1 VNRPAVW
8 LTAAAIASA
17 TAGCGKP
24 VLRVADASLGDYY
37 TDKELRQLNKEQREE
52 YCNELALQDSMYLE
66 EIQEGTASLAEAG
79 ARREP
84 LRREVD
90 SLLAE
95 ADRREQNV
103 RTLLADTGG
112 PPQAGEAPNE
122 APIRYNV
129 RRGDSLWR
137 ISSQDQIY
145 GDGARWR
152 RIYDSNRGRIQN
164 PDLIFPGQELSIPR

>member
-1 VNRPAVW
+1 MNRPAVW

-103 RTLLADTGG
+103 RTLLADHGG
-112 PPQAGEAPNE
+112 PRQGGEAPNE
-122 APIRYNV
+122 APIRYHV

>member
-1 VNRPAVW
+1 VNRAALW
-8 LTAAAIASA
+8 LTAAAIASG

-37 TDKELRQLNKEQREE
+37 TDKEYRKLSQEQREE

-66 EIQEGTASLAEAG
+66 EIQEGTASLADALVK
-79 ARREP
+79 REP
-84 LRREVD
+84 LHREVD

-95 ADRREQNV
+95 ADRREQNT
-103 RTLLADTGG
+103 RNLLAGHG
-112 PPQAGEAPNE
+112 EPQKSGDSPSQATA
-122 APIRYNV
+122 RWNV

-145 GDGARWR
+145 GDGAQWR
-152 RIYDSNRGRIQN
+152 RIYESNRGSIQN

>member
-1 VNRPAVW
+1 MNRAAVW

-37 TDKELRQLNKEQREE
+37 SDKELQQLSKEQREE

-90 SLLAE
+90 SLLAQ

-103 RTLLADTGG
+103 RTLLAGHGG
-112 PPQAGEAPNE
+112 PPQGGEAPNE
-122 APIRYNV
+122 ALIGWSV

-137 ISSQDQIY
+137 ISSQDQVY
-145 GDGARWR
+145 GDGAQWR

>member
-1 VNRPAVW
+1 MNRAAVW

-37 TDKELRQLNKEQREE
+37 TDKELRNLNEEQRQE

-103 RTLLADTGG
+103 RTLLAGHG
-112 PPQAGEAPNE
+112 RPPQGGDAPNE
-122 APIRYNV
+122 APNQWSV

-137 ISSQDQIY
+137 ISSQDQVY
-145 GDGARWR
+145 GDGTQWR
-152 RIYDSNRGRIQN
+152 RIYESNRGSIEN

>member
-1 VNRPAVW
+1 VNRAAVW
-8 LTAAAIASA
+8 LTAATIASV

-24 VLRVADASLGDYY
+24 VLRIADASLGDYY
-37 TDKELRQLNKEQREE
+37 TDKEFKKLSKEQRDD

-66 EIQEGTASLAEAG
+66 EIQEGTASLAEVDG
-79 ARREP
+79 RREP

-95 ADRREQNV
+95 ADRREQNT
-103 RTLLADTGG
+103 RTLLSGRGETPAGG
-112 PPQAGEAPNE
+112 DAAGEAT
-122 APIRYNV
+122 RQWNV

-137 ISSQDQIY
+137 ISSQDQVY
-145 GDGARWR
+145 GDGAQWR
-152 RIYDSNRGRIQN
+152 RIYESNRGSIQN

>member
-1 VNRPAVW
+1 MNRAAVW

-37 TDKELRQLNKEQREE
+37 TDKELRKLNEEQREE
-52 YCNELALQDSMYLE
+52 YCNELALQDSMFLE

-103 RTLLADTGG
+103 RTLLAGHGG
-112 PPQAGEAPNE
+112 QPHGDAPNE
-122 APIRYNV
+122 APSRWNV

-137 ISSQDQIY
+137 ISSQDQVY
-145 GDGARWR
+145 GDGAQWR
-152 RIYDSNRGRIQN
+152 RIYESNRGRIQN

>member
-1 VNRPAVW
+1 MNRAALW
-8 LTAAAIASA
+8 LTALAVASA

-37 TDKELRQLNKEQREE
+37 TDKEFKKLSKEQRED

-66 EIQEGTASLAEAG
+66 EIQEGTASLAEAQ

-84 LRREVD
+84 LHREVD

-103 RTLLADTGG
+103 RTLLAGRG
-112 PPQAGEAPNE
+112 EPPASGDAPNE
-122 APIRYNV
+122 ATARWNV

-137 ISSQDQIY
+137 ISSQDQVY
-145 GDGARWR
+145 GDGAQWR
-152 RIYDSNRGRIQN
+152 RIYESNRGAIQN